1 MSAFPL
7 GVVVVGGGTSS
18 RFGADKLAVRIGDRT
33 VLEAAVA
40 AVAAFRPEAP
50 VVLALLPERVAEA
63 REAWQRR
70 GVQVVAGGARR
81 QDSVRNAVEAL
92 APSDETVVLVHDGAR
107 PFVPEADVRRVAAA
121 AAQVGAALLVT
132 PVAETVKQIG
142 PDGLV
147 AGTVPRD
154 GLARA
159 LTPQAFRAGVLRAAW
174 RQAGETTVWTD
185 ESALVEAA
193 GMPVRAVPG
202 DPRNIKITRRE
213 DLAMVSG
220 WISGGVRTGLGV
232 DVHPYDPARPLWL
245 CGVELVG
252 EVGLA
257 GHSDADVALHAVTD
271 GILGGCG
278 AGDIGEHFPPS
289 DPRWQGASSDQF
301 LLFALELAGNA
312 GWRVVHC
319 DVTLL
324 AEQPRIGP
332 HRDRLRGRLA
342 ELLGLRTSAVSLKAT
357 TTEGL
362 GFVGRQ
368 EGMVAM
374 AVVTLER
381 A

>member
-7 GVVVVGGGTSS
+7 GVLVVGGGASN
-18 RFGADKLAVRIGDRT
+18 RFGTDKLAARIGHRT

-40 AVAAFRPEAP
+40 AMANACPHAP
-50 VVLALLPERVAEA
+50 VVLAVQRDRVAEA
-63 REAWQRR
+63 QEVWQGR
-70 GVQVVAGGARR
+70 GIRIVAGGARR
-81 QDSVRNAVEAL
+81 QDSVRNAFNAL
-92 APSDETVVLVHDGAR
+92 APSDETVVLIHDGAR
-107 PFVPEADVRRVAAA
+107 PFVPSADVEAVAVAAA
-121 AAQVGAALLVT
+121 EVGAALLVA
-132 PVAETVKQIG
+132 PVAETVKQVG
-142 PDGLV
+142 GDGKV
-147 AGTVPRD
+147 VGTVPRE

-159 LTPQAFRAGVLRAAW
+159 LTPQAFRAGVLRTAW
-174 RQAGETTVWTD
+174 RQVGETAVWTD

-202 DPRNIKITRRE
+202 DSRNIKITHRE
-213 DLAMVSG
+213 DLAMISG
-220 WISGGVRTGLGV
+220 WFGGGLRTGLGV

-245 CGVELVG
+245 CGVEFVG
-252 EVGLA
+252 EIGLA

-289 DPRWQGASSDQF
+289 DPQWQNASSDRF
-301 LLFALELAGNA
+301 LRHALSLAEQA

-319 DVTLL
+319 DLTVL
-324 AEQPRIGP
+324 AEHPRIGP
-332 HRDRLRGRLA
+332 HRDRLRERLA
-342 ELLGLRTSAVSLKAT
+342 ELLGLGISAVSLKAT

-362 GFVGRQ
+362 GFVGRR